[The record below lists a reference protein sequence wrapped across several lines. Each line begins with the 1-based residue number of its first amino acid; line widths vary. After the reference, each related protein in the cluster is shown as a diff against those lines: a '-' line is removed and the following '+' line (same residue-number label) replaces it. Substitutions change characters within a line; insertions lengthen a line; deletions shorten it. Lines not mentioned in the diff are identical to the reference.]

1 MGAGGGFGMIL
12 DAKDGFAL
20 MAHAFDGLVVEVDA
34 VHGNIRRESPGV
46 HSETV
51 VLGGDFD
58 FAGGEV
64 FDGLI
69 RAAMAEF
76 EFEGFAAE
84 RLAQNLVAEADAE
97 DGHAGFDEVADG
109 LDRVA
114 EGGRVAGAV
123 GKKNARG
130 FILQGVRGGS
140 GGGDDLGFETVLPE
154 TAEDVVF
161 HPEIEGDNGDIGGRE
176 GIADVGPRL
185 FSRRG

>member
-1 MGAGGGFGMIL
+1 MLLLKSNAIRAPWQLVFLGLSGALDQAPELGEERRGIMGAGGGFGMIL

-69 RAAMAEF
+69 R
-76 EFEGFAAE
+76 
-84 RLAQNLVAEADAE
+84 
-97 DGHAGFDEVADG
+97 
-109 LDRVA
+109 
-114 EGGRVAGAV
+114 
-123 GKKNARG
+123 
-130 FILQGVRGGS
+130 
-140 GGGDDLGFETVLPE
+140 T
-154 TAEDVVF
+154 
-161 HPEIEGDNGDIGGRE
+161 
-176 GIADVGPRL
+176 
-185 FSRRG
+185 